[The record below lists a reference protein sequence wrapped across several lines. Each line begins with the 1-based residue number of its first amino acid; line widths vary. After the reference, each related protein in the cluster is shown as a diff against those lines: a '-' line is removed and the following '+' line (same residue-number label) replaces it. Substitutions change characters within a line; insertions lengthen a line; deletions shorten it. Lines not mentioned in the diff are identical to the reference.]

1 MHRDLQERLIL
12 YDLEVPRRNFRI
24 DISLLAISRFLTA
37 APGVGAFFFK
47 DRLRPIEN
55 KPYKAEMIV
64 KGV

>member
-1 MHRDLQERLIL
+1 M
-12 YDLEVPRRNFRI
+12 P
-24 DISLLAISRFLTA
+24 LLTISRYLTA

-55 KPYKAEMIV
+55 KPYKAEVIV